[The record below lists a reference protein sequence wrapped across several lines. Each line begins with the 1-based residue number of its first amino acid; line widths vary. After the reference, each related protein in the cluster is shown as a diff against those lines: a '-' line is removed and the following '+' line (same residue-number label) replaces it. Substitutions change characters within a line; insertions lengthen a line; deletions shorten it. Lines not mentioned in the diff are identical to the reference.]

1 MQDVVCRPV
10 SPARHVEDTQAYARR
25 TCGQVVA
32 CTTAVGEEVRLP
44 PRLSHFSTVSIDSH
58 GWQAAATFLP
68 ATGVLDTSKA
78 PTGLP
83 RRPAVTQL
91 LTVTCCVDVCV
102 LCVKG
107 RNRTVI
113 NIYRVNPSSP
123 ARSHRPPT
131 RLTSTRALLYLHM
144 MVLGVSAPKT
154 ARSCDSCHTHSAHA
168 KPHITAD
175 GAHHRAPLC
184 APTAP
189 HSVVRHAPPPSWSA
203 FSHP

>member
-1 MQDVVCRPV
+1 MASDSYLSVGDWCPGHHQSSTLTPSTAC
-10 SPARHVEDTQAYARR
+10 HYA
-25 TCGQVVA
+25 
-32 CTTAVGEEVRLP
+32 TTDCERCVGVR
-44 PRLSHFSTVSIDSH
+44 
-58 GWQAAATFLP
+58 
-68 ATGVLDTSKA
+68 
-78 PTGLP
+78 
-83 RRPAVTQL
+83 
-91 LTVTCCVDVCV
+91 V

>member
-1 MQDVVCRPV
+1 MR
-10 SPARHVEDTQAYARR
+10 AR
-25 TCGQVVA
+25 G
-32 CTTAVGEEVRLP
+32 RLLD
-44 PRLSHFSTVSIDSH
+44 RLDHFFTVSADSQ
-58 GWQAAATFLP
+58 GWQATTTFLLV
-68 ATGVLDTSKA
+68 TGVLDTTKA
-78 PTGLP
+78 PPLLP
-83 RRPAVTQL
+83 RRPAVTRL
-91 LTVTCCVDVCV
+91 LTVTCVVDVWV
-102 LCVKG
+102 LRVKG

-113 NIYRVNPSSP
+113 NIYRVNPPSP
-123 ARSHRPPT
+123 ARSHRPLT
-131 RLTSTRALLYLHM
+131 RLTPTRALLYLHM